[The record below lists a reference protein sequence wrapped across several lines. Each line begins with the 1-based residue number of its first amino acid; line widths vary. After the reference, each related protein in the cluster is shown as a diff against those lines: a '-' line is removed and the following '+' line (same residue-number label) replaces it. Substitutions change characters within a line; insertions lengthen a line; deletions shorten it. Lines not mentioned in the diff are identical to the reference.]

1 MNFGSALEQ
10 VHRRAPL
17 VDCITNFVTVND
29 CANILLAVGGSPTMA
44 SDIREVQET
53 AAAASA
59 LLCNLGAID
68 KVESMI
74 LGGQA
79 ANRAGKPVVFD
90 PVGAG
95 NTSLRR
101 AESAR
106 LLDAVQFAV
115 IRGNASEIRALAQR
129 RAAGSGVD
137 VSDADQITEKTLP
150 RTVASARALAVQT
163 GAVVAVSGPIDVLTD
178 GRETI
183 LLHNGCATM
192 SRVTGSG
199 CMLTA
204 LMGAFCGAM
213 PGQPFAAAATMGVVG
228 ELAEARRLAHG
239 TGNATFRTDLI
250 DAVFNLTPAQLDASV
265 RWESYS
271 K

>member
-79 ANRAGKPVVFD
+79 ANRAANPWSLTLWA
-90 PVGAG
+90 PATPASAG
-95 NTSLRR
+95 RNRPGCWTPCSLRSSGATR
-101 AESAR
+101 RRFALWPSA
-106 LLDAVQFAV
+106 
-115 IRGNASEIRALAQR
+115 GR
-129 RAAGSGVD
+129 RAA
-137 VSDADQITEKTLP
+137 AWT
-150 RTVASARALAVQT
+150 
-163 GAVVAVSGPIDVLTD
+163 
-178 GRETI
+178 
-183 LLHNGCATM
+183 
-192 SRVTGSG
+192 
-199 CMLTA
+199 
-204 LMGAFCGAM
+204 
-213 PGQPFAAAATMGVVG
+213 
-228 ELAEARRLAHG
+228 
-239 TGNATFRTDLI
+239 
-250 DAVFNLTPAQLDASV
+250 
-265 RWESYS
+265 
-271 K
+271 